1 MSRRKVNYKCNECK
15 RELDPEIDPIVK
27 VDGTGVCRKCWGSE
41 VEPYK
46 KPKVRKIHD
55 IL

>member
-1 MSRRKVNYKCNECK
+1 MSQIKVNYKCNECK

-27 VDGTGVCRKCWGSE
+27 VDGTGVCRKCWESGGDQ
-41 VEPYK
+41 YK
-46 KPKVRKIHD
+46 KPKVRIIHD